1 MSETNELREVEEL
14 KKEFFDFVEDTKSIS
29 ETIRKNEEH
38 IKRYEETISHL
49 NPENIPE
56 DLEMK
61 KKLESKKEELIAEGP
76 DLIKSF
82 KIRYGDFE
90 ISDEDKKE
98 KTIKEMEEGTIE
110 GKATE
115 VLQKMNKK
123 RREIERKIE
132 KNKIN
137 LEQIKLKIRAHDYSD
152 TSVNILDLYKEEEK
166 ARDEIALTEKAMDE
180 CDKAIEDIKAFDKKK
195 EFEEVLKNENVKNTK
210 VVRKFDDKSEN
221 IQPENTEPVS
231 EQEENIQPENTE
243 PVSEQEENIQPE
255 NTEPVNAQP
264 ANTRPVNAQP
274 ANTRPVNPEP
284 VQRKDSVTIDP
295 KTGLAV
301 FYEEINGKSNQIA
314 AITLEEA
321 LKNPRSVRRETFK
334 YIKQYVEEKQ
344 GEKFE
349 WKYRDFRR
357 LNPVLLKLFLK
368 AERNDLLSNY
378 IKAANAEEDLNFEY
392 NADMELGESDAISDK
407 ILYRLNNQLLKDNND
422 LGTQFKAVKHLRF
435 WHLISRIP
443 VLNTMRL
450 PANTEDKKQDHKKIS
465 ENLQAKIDDKNS
477 PLSKRLKEEFPIKN
491 DFVFDFDEMEKRK
504 ESVKTFSDEEDRDN
518 EEEQTR

>member
-1 MSETNELREVEEL
+1 M
-14 KKEFFDFVEDTKSIS
+14 
-29 ETIRKNEEH
+29 
-38 IKRYEETISHL
+38 
-49 NPENIPE
+49 
-56 DLEMK
+56 
-61 KKLESKKEELIAEGP
+61 
-76 DLIKSF
+76 
-82 KIRYGDFE
+82 
-90 ISDEDKKE
+90 
-98 KTIKEMEEGTIE
+98 
-110 GKATE
+110 
-115 VLQKMNKK
+115 
-123 RREIERKIE
+123 
-132 KNKIN
+132 
-137 LEQIKLKIRAHDYSD
+137 
-152 TSVNILDLYKEEEK
+152 
-166 ARDEIALTEKAMDE
+166 
-180 CDKAIEDIKAFDKKK
+180 
-195 EFEEVLKNENVKNTK
+195 
-210 VVRKFDDKSEN
+210 
-221 IQPENTEPVS
+221 
-231 EQEENIQPENTE
+231 
-243 PVSEQEENIQPE
+243 
-255 NTEPVNAQP
+255 
-264 ANTRPVNAQP
+264 
-274 ANTRPVNPEP
+274 
-284 VQRKDSVTIDP
+284 
-295 KTGLAV
+295 
-301 FYEEINGKSNQIA
+301 
-314 AITLEEA
+314 EEA

-378 IKAANAEEDLNFEY
+378 MKAANAEEELNFEY

-465 ENLQAKIDDKNS
+465 KNLQAKIDDKNS